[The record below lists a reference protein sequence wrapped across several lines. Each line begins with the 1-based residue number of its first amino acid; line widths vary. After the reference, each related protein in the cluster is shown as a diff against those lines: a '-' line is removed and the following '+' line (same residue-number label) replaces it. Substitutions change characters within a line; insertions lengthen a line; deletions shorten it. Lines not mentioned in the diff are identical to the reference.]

1 MNRFL
6 VNGIEIASPVAP
18 EATLRD
24 LIQFVRMNFSS
35 EKASISSVRVD
46 GSEILTST
54 DDNKLTY
61 PLSQIGSVEVYTSH
75 PREVAQETL
84 QSLIEYL
91 PTLES
96 YCRKAAQAVYEKEF
110 SAENL
115 PKIIEGITIL
125 TDAVLNVKQIFRI
138 GLIQPL
144 GVLEADLLSIM
155 KDLLT
160 SQQRGQKEYMQEL
173 LGFHLPKNL
182 EQWRTQGL
190 PALIRARDS

>member
-18 EATLRD
+18 EATLHD

-46 GSEILTST
+46 GSEILTNK
-54 DDNKLTY
+54 DNNKMAY
-61 PLSQIGSVEVYTSH
+61 PLSQIGSVEVYTAH

-84 QSLIEYL
+84 QNLIEYL

-96 YCRKAAQAVYEKEF
+96 FCRRASQTVYEKEF
-110 SAENL
+110 AMDSL
-115 PKIIEGITIL
+115 SKVIEGITIL
-125 TDAVLNVKQIFRI
+125 TDAVLNVKQVFRI
-138 GLIQPL
+138 GIISPL
-144 GVLEADLLSIM
+144 DVLEADLLSIM
-155 KDLLT
+155 KDIL
-160 SQQRGQKEYMQEL
+160 SAQQRDQKEYMEEL
-173 LGFHLPKNL
+173 LGHHLPKNL